1 MKNEGVNITYSSFF
15 IFYLCESGVKLFH
28 LSLHSEIKLYENG
41 T

>member
-1 MKNEGVNITYSSFF
+1 MKNEGVNIYIFF